1 MCISMYWTTLTNR
14 KYGSNYQPIGAAKY
28 KQHRFRLMYDID
40 AEQRTA
46 EQKKE
51 PSALSVEGWSMD
63 PSIPVPF

>member
-14 KYGSNYQPIGAAKY
+14 KEGSNYQPIGATTY
-28 KQHRFRLMYDID
+28 KQHRLRLMYDID
-40 AEQRTA
+40 A

-63 PSIPVPF
+63 PSIPVPL